1 MVPRTQ
7 HSDRTGLT
15 RRELLERGALAGV
28 AASLPAVLA
37 GFPATAAAATPRSGG
52 TFRVAISDGGPTESL
67 DPQAIVSATDQYRS
81 LNLFD
86 RLTEVQA
93 DTSVAMH
100 LAESVEPTSKD
111 ATRWRA
117 VLRKGVVFSNGKP
130 VTADDVLYSF
140 RRIGLNKK
148 APYFSNV
155 DPFVDVRASR
165 KVDSRTVEFVL
176 KQPYGD
182 FTRYLANRYLMILPS
197 GADRF
202 KRASDVVGTGA
213 FRLKSFTPGQRSE
226 LVKNPHYFLAP
237 GPYFDKVLI
246 IQVAK
251 DAQINALQS
260 GQIDGT
266 ETFDQIAQGLAL
278 KGNPRV
284 ELFTVPAGNAPQF
297 NMRLDRAPFTDV
309 RVRQAFKLAVDR
321 ERMLQLAFQKHG
333 KLGNDLH
340 GRTFT
345 SYASNLPQR
354 TYDPERA
361 KSLLKAAGRENL
373 TVQLVTGLYPDAAAA
388 YVEQAK
394 PAGITIKLKRIPG
407 DQVYN
412 TQLYYLKVPFG
423 ETGWGTDS
431 FEFIA
436 PQAYLQTAPYNET
449 AWKRPAWDKKFL
461 KATGI
466 VDPAKRNVIFKQLE
480 AELWRD
486 GGELIWN
493 WGDSLYGGNSKLRG
507 VVPQV
512 PGFIWNDLRFRMLWF
527 AS

>member
-1 MVPRTQ
+1 MAPHTP
-7 HSDRTGLT
+7 HSDGSGLT
-15 RRELLERGALAGV
+15 RRQLLERGALVGA
-28 AASLPAVLA
+28 AASFPALLA
-37 GFPATAAAATPRSGG
+37 GMPEVAAAATPRTGG

-100 LAESVEPTSKD
+100 LAESVEPTRKD

-117 VLRKGVVFSNGKP
+117 VLRKGLTFSDGKP
-130 VTADDVLYSF
+130 VTADDVLYSI

-155 DPFVDVRASR
+155 DPFVDVKASR
-165 KVDSRTVEFVL
+165 KINARTVEFVL

-182 FTRYLANRYLMILPS
+182 FTRYLANRYLMIIPD
-197 GADRF
+197 GADSF
-202 KRASDVVGTGA
+202 KKAADVVGTGA
-213 FRLKSFTPGQRSE
+213 FTLKSFTPGQRSE
-226 LVKNPHYFLAP
+226 LVKNPNYFLSG
-237 GPYFDKVLI
+237 GPYFDGVLI

-251 DAQINALQS
+251 DAQLNALQS

-278 KGNPRV
+278 KGNPQV
-284 ELFTVPAGNAPQF
+284 SIFTVPAGNAPQF
-297 NMRLDRAPFTDV
+297 NMRLDKAPFTDV

-340 GRTFT
+340 GRTFK
-345 SYASNLPQR
+345 SYNAGLAQR
-354 TYDPERA
+354 TYDPDRA
-361 KSLLKAAGRENL
+361 KSLLKAAGHEGL
-373 TVQLVTGLYPDAAAA
+373 TVELVTGLYPDAAAA

-394 PAGITIKLKRIPG
+394 DAGITIKLKRIPG

-436 PQAYLQTAPYNET
+436 PQAYLQKAPYNET
-449 AWKRPAWDKKFL
+449 AWKKPAWDKKFL

-466 VDPAKRNVIFKQLE
+466 VDPAKRNAIYKELE

-493 WGDSLYGGNSKLRG
+493 WGDSLYGGNPKLKG

-527 AS
+527 SS